1 MINTQLVLRD
11 NNITDVPAEVSKC
24 SNLKTLH
31 LQFNQINVV
40 PPELGMNKYN
50 RALIKI
56 LFLFSKTNSVYR

>member
-1 MINTQLVLRD
+1 MLQLVLRD

-40 PPELGMNKYN
+40 PPELGTYV
-50 RALIKI
+50 IVVCII
-56 LFLFSKTNSVYR
+56 LKCCFSTANSVY